1 MDLQEQ
7 ELYDNNPSFISVM
20 SQEDFIYQLDEK
32 CNVNKDLEIENKDIK
47 LIYFL
52 ILLFIENLDL

>member
-47 LIYFL
+47 LIYFP